1 MAADKKEGRG
11 YVLQKIEDMM
21 RYAFPQ
27 IDKLPRNERSY
38 SGMATKLRSVMMNMA
53 ERCLDTQKCF
63 YAKSVLKE
71 LNELDKQIQYGKY
84 YVKAAYDM
92 KLFTMKNFK
101 IINEYL
107 EQIGKMTGSWI
118 KTVTESEKKNNYSK
132 K

>member
-1 MAADKKEGRG
+1 MAAEKKEGRG
-11 YVLQKIEDMM
+11 YALQKIEDMM

-27 IDKLPRNERSY
+27 IDKFPRNERSS
-38 SGMATKLRSVMMNMA
+38 SGMATKLRSVMFNMA

-71 LNELDKQIQYGKY
+71 LNEMDKQIQYGKY
-84 YVKAAYDM
+84 YVKVAYDM
-92 KLFTMKNFK
+92 KLFTMKSFK
-101 IINEYL
+101 IINDYL

-118 KTVTESEKKNNYSK
+118 KTVTESEDKKKNTK